1 MKNGTESLPEQHRF
15 SLKFK
20 DLTLEKEFRFSY
32 DKSIKHPLRYGI
44 IISLISWFSAVGL
57 IAVLIPEELY
67 WLGPLT
73 IGFIG
78 SYFGFIVY
86 ATYNKKFN
94 GWYHFL
100 GTLSNMWAGIYTV
113 FFCSQFPE
121 GQSLSFPALIFIS
134 FFGLYMIRLKWLAGS
149 LSVLSYT
156 ILFNI
161 FLAFDGN
168 VESDQVAFY
177 GFISWLTVLFVVIA
191 GRVTESYH
199 RRSYIQDKT
208 INKQKL
214 IIEKEKNASERLLN
228 NMLPSF
234 IVEQLKE
241 SDEVIAES
249 HNDASVLFV
258 DLVGFTE
265 LSTTLSAKKIVI
277 LLNQIFSD
285 FDKLTEK
292 YGLEK
297 IKTIGD
303 GYMVA
308 GGLLKN
314 RLDHLHRMARL
325 ALDMEESIIKKNEK
339 DNLNLELRI
348 GINSGTVVAGVIG
361 IKKFTYDLWGDTVN
375 VASRLES
382 SSENGKIQV
391 SEVVKLRLEN
401 SFQFEDR
408 KPITVKGKGI
418 MQTHF
423 LIKEIIE

>member
-1 MKNGTESLPEQHRF
+1 MENLEKSLPEQHRF

-20 DLTLEKEFRFSY
+20 DVTLEKEFRYAY
-32 DKSIKHPLRYGI
+32 DKSIKLPLRYGI
-44 IISLISWFSAVGL
+44 IISLLSWFSAVGL
-57 IAVLIPEELY
+57 IYVLIPKKLS

-73 IGFIG
+73 VGFIG

-86 ATYNKKFN
+86 ATYKKRFT

-100 GTLSNMWAGIYTV
+100 GTLSNIWAGLFTV

-121 GQSLSFPALIFIS
+121 GQNLSFPALIFIS
-134 FFGLYMIRLKWLAGS
+134 FFGLYMIRLRWIAGS
-149 LSVLSYT
+149 ISVLSYT
-156 ILFNI
+156 ILYNI
-161 FLAFDGN
+161 FLSLEGN
-168 VESDQVAFY
+168 VVDDQIAFY
-177 GFISWLTVLFVVIA
+177 GFISWLTVMFVVIA
-191 GRVTESYH
+191 GRVTETNQ
-199 RRSYIQDKT
+199 RKAYIQDKT
-208 INKQKL
+208 INDQKL
-214 IIEKEKNASERLLN
+214 IIEKEKNASEKLLQ

-241 SDEVIAES
+241 SDEVIAET

-325 ALDMEESIIKKNEK
+325 AIEMEKSIVERNKKS
-339 DNLNLELRI
+339 DVNLQLRI
-348 GINSGTVVAGVIG
+348 GINSGSVVAGVIG

-375 VASRLES
+375 IASRLES
-382 SSENGKIQV
+382 TSENGKIQV
-391 SEVVKLRLEN
+391 SEVVKLRLEE
-401 SFQFEDR
+401 SFKFEDR
-408 KPITVKGKGI
+408 KPITIKGKGI

-423 LIKEIIE
+423 LLEEIIE